1 LLEYFALKEAMHYD
15 NDRKLAKRVL
25 NTVRYSVAA
34 VLLLSLIDV
43 ALGKDRPGLYDL
55 DELRDLK
62 EYWSQS
68 INDVVKE
75 SIEPSLTKEQRQ
87 ILQRTTINLPVT
99 GDSLDPLDFYA
110 GGTTATFPILSLTFM
125 QDLVVAYLWQDV
137 NGCKP
142 TVLEY
147 VNMLKYWETRP
158 VPRGRYTNPIDALG
172 IPSPKTA
179 KLARMNPEFG
189 VRLQRVFYGTLLFVT
204 AHEIGHV
211 VLGHK
216 GFGSVTKEIAADNF
230 AFDIFARN
238 QIDPSGIMVFFL
250 LSSLWVP
257 NEAELKANQ
266 RESDHPLNG
275 RRVRA
280 LGSRLIQHPEQYYPG
295 ADASDP
301 RLSLLKAVGTGLIDV
316 GNNIDNLARR
326 EQLRQQALDTNPAT
340 LSSCQ

>member
-1 LLEYFALKEAMHYD
+1 MTESWR
-15 NDRKLAKRVL
+15 NVL
-25 NTVRYSVAA
+25 NSVRYSVAA
-34 VLLLSLIDV
+34 VLLLYVVGV
-43 ALGKDRPGLYDL
+43 ALGKDRPGLYDSN
-55 DELRDLK
+55 ELNDLK
-62 EYWSQS
+62 EYFSEQ
-68 INDVVKE
+68 INNVFKE
-75 SIEPSLTKEQRQ
+75 SIEPSLTTEQRQ
-87 ILQRTTINLPVT
+87 TVKINLPVT
-99 GDSLDPLDFYA
+99 GDSHDPLDFYA
-110 GGTTATFPILSLTFM
+110 GGKTATFPIFSLMFLH
-125 QDLVVAYLWQDV
+125 DLVVAYIWRDV

-142 TVLEY
+142 PTAVFEY

-158 VPRGRYTNPIDALG
+158 VPRGSYTNPIDALG
-172 IPSPKTA
+172 IPSPNTA
-179 KLARMNPEFG
+179 KLAGMNPEFG
-189 VRLQRVFYGTLLFVT
+189 VRFQRVFYGTLLFVT

-257 NEAELKANQ
+257 NEAEFKANQ

-301 RLSLLKAVGTGLIDV
+301 RISLLKLVGTQLMDV
-316 GNNIDNLARR
+316 GNNLDSLARR
-326 EQLRQQALDTNPAT
+326 EQLRQQALDTDPAK